1 MVAPTEQDA
10 TDLEALLREKF
21 PDWDEVDYT
30 RVASSVKRKRS
41 RTKKDDNRKKL
52 NQKWEEDGMCSFEDM
67 KPFLVT
73 SNPSQERTRLAKDTA
88 KEYGW
93 TTRKEGK
100 VWYAT
105 KEEVVPALYQRFLD
119 GARRGWVDP
128 YHKKHGLTD
137 VQQKDIVALL
147 KANDARAHDNRYR
160 IEE

>member
-10 TDLEALLREKF
+10 TKLEAFLRENF
-21 PDWDEVDYT
+21 PEWDEADFK
-30 RVASSVKRKRS
+30 RVVSSVKRKRS
-41 RTKKDDNRKKL
+41 RTKKDDSRRQL

-73 SNPSQERTRLAKDTA
+73 SNPSQERSRLVNDTA

-93 TTRKEGK
+93 TPRKEGK

-105 KEEVVPALYQRFLD
+105 KDGAIPQKYQLFLEQ
-119 GARRGWVDP
+119 ARRGGVDP
-128 YHKKHGLTD
+128 YHKKHGLTER
-137 VQQKDIVALL
+137 QQSDLVAYLESMG
-147 KANDARAHDNRYR
+147 AIDYNGHYR